1 MKNFG
6 LFLISLIIA
15 NVGIQVR
22 AQTPSAVGAAHGVR
36 NDLPQLYDTQRTW
49 GELPEGTKW
58 AAVTAVE
65 PSPDGRFIYVVHRC
79 IGNSCDGRSEAP
91 ILKYDYEGNLLDS
104 FGAGLFV
111 FPHGATVDYEG
122 NLWVTDARS
131 NDTIGHQVFKFSSD
145 GEVLLTLGQQARGGS
160 TPELLFNP
168 NDVVIDPEDGHIFV
182 AESHRGGM
190 NNRIVH
196 YSSEGRF
203 IKQWGS
209 EGSGQGELSEPHS
222 IAMDSQGRLF
232 VGDRENNRIQIF
244 SRDGAFI
251 DEWRQFGR
259 PSGIFITPDDKIYVA
274 DSESGPDTGA
284 GELIGIKKG
293 IRIGSAIDGTVTDF
307 IEDMEPLRDD
317 HSGAEGVGVDAN
329 GNVYGAVVR
338 RQMLERH
345 VLR

>member
-6 LFLISLIIA
+6 HFLISLIIA

-203 IKQWGS
+203 INQWGS
-209 EGSGQGELSEPHS
+209 KGSGQGELSEPHS

>member
-15 NVGIQVR
+15 NVGMHIHS
-22 AQTPSAVGAAHGVR
+22 QTPSAAGTAHGVR
-36 NDLPQLYDTQRTW
+36 NDLPQPYETQRSW

-79 IGNSCDGRSEAP
+79 IDNSCDGRSEAP
-91 ILKYDYEGNLLDS
+91 ILKYDYDGNLLDS

-168 NDVVIDPEDGHIFV
+168 NDVVIDPEDGDIFV
-182 AESHRGGM
+182 AESHRGGL

-203 IKQWGS
+203 INQWGS
-209 EGSGQGELSEPHS
+209 KGSEQGELSEPHS

-307 IEDMEPLRDD
+307 IEDMEPLRED

>member
-203 IKQWGS
+203 INQWGS
-209 EGSGQGELSEPHS
+209 KGSGQGELSEPHS

-244 SRDGAFI
+244 SQEGAFI

-284 GELIGIKKG
+284 GELVGIKKG
-293 IRIGSAIDGTVTDF
+293 IRIGSAIDGTVTEF